1 MRAIVRAPPPASS
14 AAARAVMQGNR
25 GRDSSPEARLRSAL
39 HRRGLRFRKH
49 LHAVDGIRCRPD
61 VVFGRARVV
70 VFVDG
75 CFWHGCPDHG
85 TQPQT
90 NAAYWRAKI
99 ALNQARDARQ
109 TRALEDAGWTVVRVW
124 EHEPT
129 ATAADAVE
137 DALRRGKLE
146 R

>member
-25 GRDSSPEARLRSAL
+25 GRNSAPEVRLRSAL

-49 LHAVDGIRCRPD
+49 VQAVDGIRCRPD
-61 VVFGRARVV
+61 VVFGPARVV

-85 TQPQT
+85 TQPRT
-90 NAAYWRAKI
+90 NAAYWQAKI
-99 ALNQARDARQ
+99 ALNQARDGRQ
-109 TRALEDAGWTVVRVW
+109 TRALKDAGWTVVRVW
-124 EHEPT
+124 EHE
-129 ATAADAVE
+129 ATERAADAVE
-137 DALRRGKLE
+137 DALRRGKLD